1 MAKVQKKKVEAP
13 VSFWGAVKNYW
24 RGYVRFS
31 GTSTRRE
38 YWFAWLFCVC
48 LGFVAQVLSV
58 KFGVIASVVFVA
70 MFLPSR
76 ALAFRRFQDVGL
88 SGWWYLIPY
97 CVLLIWSQLRLAT
110 WTVLVSVEYMPW
122 DLLMY
127 AGFFVLWLLFLLYV
141 FVQPSKTEGN
151 KYRK

>member
-1 MAKVQKKKVEAP
+1 MAKLQKKELEAP

-38 YWFAWLFCVC
+38 YWFAWLFCLVFNFAAHL
-48 LGFVAQVLSV
+48 LGMVFGMVAS
-58 KFGVIASVVFVA
+58 IA

-97 CVLLIWSQLRLAT
+97 CVLLVWSQLRLPV
-110 WTVLVSVEYMPW
+110 WSVLVNVEYMPW
-122 DLLMY
+122 DLLMFS
-127 AGFFVLWLLFLLYV
+127 AFFVLWLLFLLYV
-141 FVQPSKTEGN
+141 YLQPSKDENN